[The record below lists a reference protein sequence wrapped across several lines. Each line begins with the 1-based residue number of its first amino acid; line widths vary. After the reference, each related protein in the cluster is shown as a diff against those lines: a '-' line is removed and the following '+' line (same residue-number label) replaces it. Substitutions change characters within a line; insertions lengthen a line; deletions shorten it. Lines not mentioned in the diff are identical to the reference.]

1 MTPEEMAVL
10 PPPVSQ
16 RPGPGRRRK
25 SRDTLASPY
34 CFVLTEPQGFLIGR
48 AVAGEAELIT
58 LAVDPA
64 ARQRGT
70 RRAASGRISGQ
81 ARTRGAES
89 AFLEVSAANLPAQSL
104 YARKGFDQKANA
116 GVTTRRPIRP
126 ALMLWSWF
134 AQFRY
139 QLQTNY

>member
-1 MTPEEMAVL
+1 MTPEEMAAL
-10 PPPVSQ
+10 HAACFTTP
-16 RPGPGRRRK
+16 RPW
-25 SRDTLASPY
+25 SAQEIRDTLASPH

-70 RRAASGRISGQ
+70 GGRLVDAFLAE

-104 YARKGFDQKANA
+104 YARKGFEQK
-116 GVTTRRPIRP
+116 GKRRGYYQTPEQTRID
-126 ALMLWSWF
+126 ALVLVR
-134 AQFRY
+134 AI
-139 QLQTNY
+139 